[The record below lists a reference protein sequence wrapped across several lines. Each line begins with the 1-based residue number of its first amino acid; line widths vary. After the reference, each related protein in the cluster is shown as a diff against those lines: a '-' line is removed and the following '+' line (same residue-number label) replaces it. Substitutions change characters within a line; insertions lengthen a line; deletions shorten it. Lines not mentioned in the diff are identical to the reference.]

1 MEVIVMKM
9 KALVEYVLDRYPETR
24 ANDTM
29 LFFKCCD
36 EVKLDPRYGYVNI
49 VPVHKLRQIIQ
60 NKEGKYLPPKHVLE
74 ERKKKDQAIRSYG
87 RSL

>member
-1 MEVIVMKM
+1 MKM

-24 ANDTM
+24 ANDIM

-49 VPVHKLRQIIQ
+49 VTVHKLRQ
-60 NKEGKYLPPKHVLE
+60 NYTK
-74 ERKKKDQAIRSYG
+74 
-87 RSL
+87 